1 MFSLGCLKWMI
12 KSVFVE
18 AVGLEGVPFP
28 ELLYKSLGKSMETQQ
43 RPARDFRIFIPYKN
57 QMLTYFVPH

>member
-1 MFSLGCLKWMI
+1 MI

-43 RPARDFRIFIPYKN
+43 QPARDFPIFINDKN
-57 QMLTYFVPH
+57 QRLTYSVPH